1 MKILPTLEGGL
12 CILPE
17 SEVDWGELQLICS
30 DDERPTYL
38 AELLADLKDEDSEW
52 GEYVVPDLE
61 EAFRNQTQFV
71 HAAIK
76 QARQSDDPA
85 IFIRPVEA
93 EQWYGALNQVRL
105 SLQASYDVEE
115 LEDLEELNEA
125 SDLNDWDLELKG
137 AYFRNR
143 FYLLLQS
150 MLLEFIMNKAE

>member
-12 CILPE
+12 CIIPG
-17 SEVDWGELQLICS
+17 SEIDWDELQLICS
-30 DDERPTYL
+30 DDDRPTYL
-38 AELLADLKDEDSEW
+38 AQSLADLMDEDSEW

-61 EAFRNQTQFV
+61 ENFRNQTQFV
-71 HAAIK
+71 DATIK
-76 QARQSDDPA
+76 RVRQSNEPA
-85 IFIRPVEA
+85 IFIPPAEA
-93 EQWYGALNQVRL
+93 ELWYGAINQVRL

-115 LEDLEELNEA
+115 LDEA
-125 SDLNDWDLELKG
+125 SDLNDWEPELKS

>member
-17 SEVDWGELQLICS
+17 SEIDWDELQLICS
-30 DDERPTYL
+30 DDDRPTYL
-38 AELLADLKDEDSEW
+38 AESLADLMDGDSEW

-61 EAFRNQTQFV
+61 EGFRNQTQFV
-71 HAAIK
+71 DATIK
-76 QARQSDDPA
+76 RARQNKEPA
-85 IFIRPVEA
+85 IFIPPAEA
-93 EQWYGALNQVRL
+93 ELWYGAINQVRL

-115 LEDLEELNEA
+115 LDEA
-125 SDLNDWDLELKG
+125 GDVDEMESELKS

-143 FYLLLQS
+143 FYLLMQS

>member
-12 CILPE
+12 CIIPE
-17 SEVDWGELQLICS
+17 SEIDWDELQLICS
-30 DDERPTYL
+30 DDDRPTYL
-38 AELLADLKDEDSEW
+38 AESLADLMDEDSEW

-61 EAFRNQTQFV
+61 ENFRNQTQFV
-71 HAAIK
+71 DATIK
-76 QARQSDDPA
+76 RARQSNEPA
-85 IFIRPVEA
+85 IFIAPAEA
-93 EQWYGALNQVRL
+93 ELWYGAINQVRL

-115 LEDLEELNEA
+115 LGEA
-125 SDLNDWDLELKG
+125 GDSNDWEPELKS

>member
-12 CILPE
+12 CIIPE
-17 SEVDWGELQLICS
+17 SEIDWDELQLICS
-30 DDERPTYL
+30 DDDRPTHL
-38 AELLADLKDEDSEW
+38 AESLADLMDEDSEW

-61 EAFRNQTQFV
+61 ENFRNQTQFV
-71 HAAIK
+71 DATIK
-76 QARQSDDPA
+76 RARQSNEPA
-85 IFIRPVEA
+85 IFIAPAGA
-93 EQWYGALNQVRL
+93 ELWYGAINQVRL

-115 LEDLEELNEA
+115 LGEA
-125 SDLNDWDLELKG
+125 GDLNDWEPELKS